1 MDPTQNAQ
9 LNMYLPWFKI
19 TGVFVLFFLLRLTR
33 QGLRRRVDEIGL
45 RLMGNRGL
53 LMWFWLNAP
62 GVMLH
67 EMSHAF
73 MLLLFRPFGFRI
85 TSITLFRIQPRPQPA
100 LRGRMAQKAGRP
112 WLQLGEVQ
120 YARPKGAWGF
130 IGDGFSGIA
139 PLFGG
144 ILMFLLLY
152 WVATG
157 NTLWGN
163 INNPQLQI
171 FRPGWP
177 WWTLLFAPY
186 LILTVTSELWP
197 SRQDW
202 HGARWLVGTLLAM
215 ALLAVAFLWFARVLV
230 LNDALILAI
239 ASIATYID
247 FAFLVLFALDIVFL
261 LIAEAIV
268 QGMRR

>member
-85 TSITLFRIQPRPQPA
+85 TSITLFRIQPKPEPA
-100 LRGRMAQKAGRP
+100 MRGRMVHKAGRP
-112 WLQLGEVQ
+112 LLQLGAAQ
-120 YARPKGAWGF
+120 YARPNCAWGLR
-130 IGDGFSGIA
+130 GRGFSGI
-139 PLFGG
+139 PPT
-144 ILMFLLLY
+144 I
-152 WVATG
+152 
-157 NTLWGN
+157 
-163 INNPQLQI
+163 
-171 FRPGWP
+171 
-177 WWTLLFAPY
+177 
-186 LILTVTSELWP
+186 
-197 SRQDW
+197 
-202 HGARWLVGTLLAM
+202 
-215 ALLAVAFLWFARVLV
+215 
-230 LNDALILAI
+230 
-239 ASIATYID
+239 
-247 FAFLVLFALDIVFL
+247 
-261 LIAEAIV
+261 
-268 QGMRR
+268 